1 MTPREKRRIALISVV
16 VISLA
21 VLCLA
26 LYFIPTFLYVLFILG
41 GSCIACFYHNN
52 DSPSHSREGHHPR
65 SNLIIPPL
73 FRRWLPVKT
82 ANGVPSAGRPNIRG
96 NRGRFIKGDPR
107 ESIGLS
113 AERRLESPGVYR
125 KEAEELSGSLLFSPR
140 DILMGSYLGKPDSS
154 SAVGRLGGGE
164 TRELRERLSRPN
176 HAVHTPNRRLSFGE
190 PLGTP
195 GRFTI
200 TPQRHYPIQQAGCSS
215 LGVLAPAQW
224 HGYRKKNI
232 LTPRNSPGVHSPVTV
247 KIARPDH
254 GLGRSSLF
262 NHTSSPLPTLS
273 PSLGL
278 GATADPCARE
288 TVLSVLKESRKRE
301 VDEDEDRSYADEQ
314 KSKRRRHDSSESAQS
329 AFEPL
334 LANGAPSQLVPKPGR
349 MKRGINTLVVEET
362 MVKRSRTSSVSSMGS
377 GLTPIGGAGSARN
390 PIHSSY
396 SSTKGNA
403 QKKTSTLSLSPLS
416 SPGSSRSQTPERPP
430 KKPREEAA
438 QSPSAVSTLKSD
450 VKVAGQVVTTGT
462 LTPTPKAPVA
472 TSTSSSGGSEGK
484 RKRKIQLVP
493 SRRGDHISLPPPPEL
508 GYTITVRDLDLEKK
522 AALDRIKKALEEPEP
537 VKPAPVP
544 TATATPFSQA
554 AVSSE
559 APSTSGGLL
568 SGSIASVAPVS
579 TAASSTAPSAVPGSE
594 PAPAGSTST
603 LPTSLSAASAPA
615 APALGLSNPLLESL
629 KRMKDS
635 PAPSPAN
642 TPAAPPAAA
651 ADVVPVEPAAPSPM
665 AGFGAVKSEPSLT
678 PAQLSLTPAQPT
690 VAPAQPSV
698 APALASV
705 TSAQSTSAVAPSI
718 QLPSS
723 VSSSA
728 FSQVLPQPAQT
739 SAPAQPVTFN
749 LASMVKPSVPS
760 SSSSS
765 ASSIST
771 SAATSTATETA
782 SSNPPTSVFK
792 PIFGAGMAA
801 PASSSTST
809 PAAPTFKP
817 IFGSATAG
825 SAFGQPSAAAPA
837 APAAPA
843 SESSSVFSRLSSTT
857 VAPEPAAPTPAKSLF
872 GSWSAA
878 PPASTGTI
886 SATTNGSSFQF
897 GATPAAT
904 SAPTLNSTTT
914 APAPAPAPFQFGAMA
929 TTTAAPQTAP
939 LAAPVATT
947 QASFA
952 FGQPASSQTT
962 TSGVFGG
969 FGMTATTSTA
979 TAPAPASQPAFTF
992 GKPSFDGPTAFPS
1005 APQAVA
1011 PKPFSFGG
1019 SGGSGTTPF
1028 SFGGATTTAAPTFGT
1043 PSQPAFGGGSSGFA
1057 FGGTTAPSATP
1068 TFGSSTQASAPLP
1081 APTPSFSFG
1090 GASAA
1095 QPSAPAPTQSNP
1107 LQPATGGFNFGA
1119 AVAGTQF
1126 GTPTPANPPGLTQ
1139 SFSFGASNAK
1149 DSKPA
1154 FGFNF
1159 GSASVNFGTSTPAFG
1174 QSSGGPIPFGSP
1186 SFSGIA
1192 PTPFGASPT
1201 PSFSIGSGSKPS
1213 GARQRLQ
1220 ARRQHPRKK

>member
-52 DSPSHSREGHHPR
+52 DPPSHSREGHHPR

-107 ESIGLS
+107 DSIGLS
-113 AERRLESPGVYR
+113 ADRRLDSPGVYR

-200 TPQRHYPIQQAGCSS
+200 TPQRHYPIQQTGCSS

-232 LTPRNSPGVHSPVTV
+232 LAPRNSPGVHSPVTV

-349 MKRGINTLVVEET
+349 MKRGINTLVVEESV
-362 MVKRSRTSSVSSMGS
+362 MKRSRTSSVSSMGS

-403 QKKTSTLSLSPLS
+403 QQKKPSTLSLSPLS

-430 KKPREEAA
+430 KKPREEAV
-438 QSPSAVSTLKSD
+438 QSPSALSALKSD
-450 VKVAGQVVTTGT
+450 IKVAGQVVTTGT

-508 GYTITVRDLDLEKK
+508 GYTITVTDLDLEKK

-579 TAASSTAPSAVPGSE
+579 TAASSTAPSAGPGSE
-594 PAPAGSTST
+594 PALAGSAST
-603 LPTSLSAASAPA
+603 LPASLSAAAAPA
-615 APALGLSNPLLESL
+615 APASGLSNPLLESL

-651 ADVVPVEPAAPSPM
+651 ADVVPVESAAPSPM
-665 AGFGAVKSEPSLT
+665 APSLLGVGAVKSEPSLT
-678 PAQLSLTPAQPT
+678 PAQPSAAPAQPT
-690 VAPAQPSV
+690 VAPAQPSA
-698 APALASV
+698 APVLASV

-739 SAPAQPVTFN
+739 SAPAQAVTNGQRQSPRLCVQAHFRGRPGGSRVH
-749 LASMVKPSVPS
+749 LHEHPS
-760 SSSSS
+760 SAHLQAPFWERHSRQRFR
-765 ASSIST
+765 
-771 SAATSTATETA
+771 TAIC
-782 SSNPPTSVFK
+782 SGP
-792 PIFGAGMAA
+792 GRLW
-801 PASSSTST
+801 
-809 PAAPTFKP
+809 
-817 IFGSATAG
+817 
-825 SAFGQPSAAAPA
+825 
-837 APAAPA
+837 APA
-843 SESSSVFSRLSSTT
+843 SESSSVFSRLASAT

-878 PPASTGTI
+878 PPASTAAN

-904 SAPTLNSTTT
+904 SAPALNSTTT
-914 APAPAPAPFQFGAMA
+914 ATAPAPFQFGTMA
-929 TTTAAPQTAP
+929 TTTSAPQTAP

-947 QASFA
+947 QATFT

-969 FGMTATTSTA
+969 IGMTATTSTA

-1011 PKPFSFGG
+1011 PKPFSFGA

-1028 SFGGATTTAAPTFGT
+1028 GFGGATTTAAPTFGT

-1057 FGGTTAPSATP
+1057 FGSTTAPSATP
-1068 TFGSSTQASAPLP
+1068 TFGSSTQASAPLA

-1090 GASAA
+1090 AASAA

-1154 FGFNF
+1154 FG
-1159 GSASVNFGTSTPAFG
+1159 TSTPAFG